1 MSGSRRSLQRHE
13 GRVRPVPEPA
23 ATAVT
28 GLLFSAIPERPFH
41 SLSYPDINYTVMRP
55 ATLPPAST
63 TYNPGASGYN
73 SATYAGDP
81 GVRNPYIYPP
91 GPTSIGPTGAAN
103 TVFAPGTLFNGVTTN
118 VTLPTPIPARRL
130 FQIPDAY
137 GPAPAYPP
145 AATPTP
151 HPHSTVSNA
160 SDSGDPFINV
170 VPVTE
175 PANLA
180 AGPGDGD
187 RQHWHGLLRQQRLP
201 ESRLVG

>member
-1 MSGSRRSLQRHE
+1 MVANDPISHPNVWGAGGAFNGMKAAFAQFLNLRH
-13 GRVRPVPEPA
+13 GG
-23 ATAVT
+23 T

-73 SATYAGDP
+73 SATYTGDP

-137 GPAPAYPP
+137 GPARRLSPRGDADTTTPRLRRS
-145 AATPTP
+145 ATPATP
-151 HPHSTVSNA
+151 ATRSSTS
-160 SDSGDPFINV
+160 S
-170 VPVTE
+170 
-175 PANLA
+175 L
-180 AGPGDGD
+180 
-187 RQHWHGLLRQQRLP
+187 
-201 ESRLVG
+201 

>member
-1 MSGSRRSLQRHE
+1 
-13 GRVRPVPEPA
+13 
-23 ATAVT
+23 
-28 GLLFSAIPERPFH
+28 
-41 SLSYPDINYTVMRP
+41 MRP

-103 TVFAPGTLFNGVTTN
+103 TVFASGVAFSTVTAPPGMTISM
-118 VTLPTPIPARRL
+118 PPPIPARRL

-137 GPAPAYPP
+137 GPTPNPP

-151 HPHSTVSNA
+151 PPPALPTVSNA

-170 VPVTE
+170 VTVK
-175 PANLA
+175 
-180 AGPGDGD
+180 
-187 RQHWHGLLRQQRLP
+187 RLP
-201 ESRLVG
+201 AWRREPWGRWSARTGTYYLNNGYPNLVWSGNTPTVTTPTA